1 MKTIVSIITLL
12 ALTLSAQA
20 YSTYDVRDYTCQELR
35 QAVEQEGAVVLKYR
49 LFFGGTGTHF
59 NNKKS
64 CTPCYNPLTA
74 NVLSTTGMCSVG
86 YKCIKKS
93 SEDIKK
99 MNKRRRRRGQ
109 RPLRCR

>member
-1 MKTIVSIITLL
+1 MKIITSLIAFL
-12 ALTLSAQA
+12 TLTLSAQA

-35 QAVEQEGAVVLKYR
+35 QSVQDEGAIILKYR
-49 LFFGGTGTHF
+49 LFFGGTGTHY
-59 NNKKS
+59 NNKTS
-64 CTPCYNPLTA
+64 CTPCFKPLTA

-93 SEDIKK
+93 SEEIKK
-99 MNKRRRRRGQ
+99 ENKRRRRRGQ